1 MLLKVKEDKEKLEK
15 EKKQIKEERD
25 LFKKKLLDLL
35 KNKPNVGK
43 QPTKSFR
50 RLVDFGID
58 SSEEEGSA
66 VF

>member
-1 MLLKVKEDKEKLEK
+1 MLLKVKQDKEKLEK

-25 LFKKKLLDLL
+25 SFKKKLLDML
-35 KNKPNVGK
+35 KNKTNVGK

-50 RLVDFGID
+50 RLVDFGSE
-58 SSEEEGSA
+58 SSEEEDSA

>member
-1 MLLKVKEDKEKLEK
+1 MLLKVKQDKEKLEK

-25 LFKKKLLDLL
+25 SFKKKLLDLL

-50 RLVDFGID
+50 RLVNFGSE
-58 SSEEEGSA
+58 SSEEDSA